1 MTRTRLTLKDV
12 FFQIEFTKK
21 YLGNDD
27 ELNVCAEYLAEMEE
41 MSDVQEM
48 YVCTNYLKEEQKLR
62 IMVGRPNYNSQD
74 LEAATIILSVSVFI
88 DESNFEGPPRYYSLA
103 SGMSHVYVKQIYVT
117 NLDRVVCT
125 GEYELAENPF
135 STGTY
140 QSCEVPCHS
149 ECVGGCNKKEDSR
162 ACMECENHKLFYSG
176 ARFDCIS
183 DCGLTP
189 AVLSCYIL
197 KNMLRFLI

>member
-1 MTRTRLTLKDV
+1 
-12 FFQIEFTKK
+12 
-21 YLGNDD
+21 
-27 ELNVCAEYLAEMEE
+27 MEE

-162 ACMECENHKLFYSG
+162 ACMECENHKLFYAG

-189 AVLSCYIL
+189 AVLSCYVYFE
-197 KNMLRFLI
+197 KHG

>member
-1 MTRTRLTLKDV
+1 
-12 FFQIEFTKK
+12 
-21 YLGNDD
+21 
-27 ELNVCAEYLAEMEE
+27 
-41 MSDVQEM
+41 
-48 YVCTNYLKEEQKLR
+48 
-62 IMVGRPNYNSQD
+62 
-74 LEAATIILSVSVFI
+74 
-88 DESNFEGPPRYYSLA
+88 
-103 SGMSHVYVKQIYVT
+103 MSHVYVKQIYVT

-183 DCGLTP
+183 ECGLTP
-189 AVLSCYIL
+189 AVLYSYFFSLLLCQLIISTFSWGL
-197 KNMLRFLI
+197 KRCAYCEKCDFFRNKCLFWEVEDFASKV